1 MIDFKIIADKW
12 QKKWEEDKTFEVEIN
27 DYSKKKYFL
36 TTPYPYM
43 SGLLHL
49 GHLFT
54 YNAPETIARFKRMQG
69 HNVLFK
75 FAFHCTG
82 TPIVAAAKKVAENE
96 PKQISALKKMGIGEE
111 IIPKFKDPIFWTE
124 YFPKE
129 TIQDVKKMGYVIDDR
144 YSFMTTSLNSPYDSM
159 IRWQF
164 NKLKEKGYVKKGKHP
179 VVWCPK
185 DNMPVGDH
193 DRNEGEG
200 ETPKDFIWG
209 KFRMTDSDLILMA
222 GTTRPDAFL
231 GQTHVWIDP
240 KGEYVV
246 VNVNEEKWVV
256 GKEAV
261 KKIEDQFGTVAVER
275 EITPKEIIGKWVR
288 GPLVDYDIY
297 IVPAWFIDS
306 KVGSG
311 IVYSALEDP
320 VDLVEIIH
328 IQSNLEMIEEFGL
341 DLEVIKKLKP
351 ISIIDVSGLSD
362 NLGQD
367 MIDKYKITSP
377 DETKKVKDAKDE
389 LNKVVFRKG
398 VMKDNCGKYK
408 GMTVPDAQEV
418 IKKDIIESNE
428 AVMFYELTDKVV
440 CRCLTECVIKMVS
453 DQWFIEY
460 NDPDWKKIT
469 HTCLDKLTLW
479 PNTVRKQFDYVL
491 DWLNHW
497 ACTREYGLGTKL
509 PWDEKWVIESLS
521 DSTFQMAYCTIAKYL
536 QNPSKYGFSVDK
548 LNDSF
553 FDYVFLE
560 RGELQ
565 SVVESTGI
573 SEEMI
578 EQMKKDFL
586 YWYPFDFRNSAKD
599 LVQNHLS
606 FTLFNHTAVF
616 PEKHWPKGYL
626 INGRIMVNN
635 EKMSKSKG
643 NFFTM
648 RELYKEHGPDIVRL
662 TSANA
667 GEGVDD
673 ANYDMS
679 FLSTAKKKL
688 SDFFEFMTEN
698 YEKGRE
704 DTKHIDEWF
713 IHKINEAII
722 KTTKALESMMFKSA
736 VQYSFMEMQKNL
748 KWYLNRTGNKPNKKI
763 VTQFIETQIKML
775 TPFVPHFCEECW
787 EKIGKEKF
795 VSNASWPEKKGDI
808 DQSLDYGEEFIRN
821 TMADIRT
828 VLKLAKVDK
837 PKKIRLFISAEW
849 KYNLFDKVKDMV
861 DKNPGEVLKE
871 IMKDKE
877 LKKYGQGKKNPNN
890 IFR

>member
-320 VDLVEIIH
+320 VDLVEIKEI
-328 IQSNLEMIEEFGL
+328 
-341 DLEVIKKLKP
+341 
-351 ISIIDVSGLSD
+351 
-362 NLGQD
+362 
-367 MIDKYKITSP
+367 
-377 DETKKVKDAKDE
+377 
-389 LNKVVFRKG
+389 
-398 VMKDNCGKYK
+398 
-408 GMTVPDAQEV
+408 
-418 IKKDIIESNE
+418 
-428 AVMFYELTDKVV
+428 
-440 CRCLTECVIKMVS
+440 
-453 DQWFIEY
+453 
-460 NDPDWKKIT
+460 
-469 HTCLDKLTLW
+469 
-479 PNTVRKQFDYVL
+479 
-491 DWLNHW
+491 
-497 ACTREYGLGTKL
+497 
-509 PWDEKWVIESLS
+509 
-521 DSTFQMAYCTIAKYL
+521 
-536 QNPSKYGFSVDK
+536 
-548 LNDSF
+548 F
-553 FDYVFLE
+553 F
-560 RGELQ
+560 
-565 SVVESTGI
+565 
-573 SEEMI
+573 
-578 EQMKKDFL
+578 
-586 YWYPFDFRNSAKD
+586 
-599 LVQNHLS
+599 H
-606 FTLFNHTAVF
+606 LFNH
-616 PEKHWPKGYL
+616 
-626 INGRIMVNN
+626 
-635 EKMSKSKG
+635 
-643 NFFTM
+643 FFT
-648 RELYKEHGPDIVRL
+648 
-662 TSANA
+662 
-667 GEGVDD
+667 
-673 ANYDMS
+673 
-679 FLSTAKKKL
+679 
-688 SDFFEFMTEN
+688 
-698 YEKGRE
+698 
-704 DTKHIDEWF
+704 
-713 IHKINEAII
+713 
-722 KTTKALESMMFKSA
+722 
-736 VQYSFMEMQKNL
+736 YSSGIGYCL
-748 KWYLNRTGNKPNKKI
+748 
-763 VTQFIETQIKML
+763 
-775 TPFVPHFCEECW
+775 FC
-787 EKIGKEKF
+787 
-795 VSNASWPEKKGDI
+795 
-808 DQSLDYGEEFIRN
+808 
-821 TMADIRT
+821 T
-828 VLKLAKVDK
+828 
-837 PKKIRLFISAEW
+837 
-849 KYNLFDKVKDMV
+849 
-861 DKNPGEVLKE
+861 
-871 IMKDKE
+871 
-877 LKKYGQGKKNPNN
+877 
-890 IFR
+890 